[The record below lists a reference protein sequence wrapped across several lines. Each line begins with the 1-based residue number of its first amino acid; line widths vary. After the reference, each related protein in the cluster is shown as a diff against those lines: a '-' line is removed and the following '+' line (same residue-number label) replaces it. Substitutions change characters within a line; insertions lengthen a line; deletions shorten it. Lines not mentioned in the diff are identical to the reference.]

1 MAGALT
7 SEHRDARLRTM
18 AASPPHEA
26 LVRVL
31 HQIHDGV
38 DAAVWADM
46 AKRTP
51 DLTAPVDGE
60 VEDPTRRSE

>member
-1 MAGALT
+1 V
-7 SEHRDARLRTM
+7 LR
-18 AASPPHEA
+18 
-26 LVRVL
+26 
-31 HQIHDGV
+31 QIHDVV
-38 DAAVWADM
+38 DAAVWAEM